1 MRERIMLPV
10 QRVSISRLIQHLPD
24 GFELMLAHQIATA
37 HHLAMTIAARAG
49 QFAGH
54 VQS

>member
-1 MRERIMLPV
+1 MLPV
-10 QRVSISRLIQHLPD
+10 QRVSIVGLIQQLPD
-24 GFELMLAHQIATA
+24 GFERMLAHQMATA
-37 HHLAMTIAARAG
+37 YHLAMTMAARAG